1 MEGNITAFEAR
12 RALDEINRTRQV
24 VHLQSQ
30 WYGQYL
36 VILGAATTAYY
47 LAAETVAGGA
57 AGIVAMIAGW
67 AVFITLLDGWAKR
80 QPVLRLGLQR
90 TRTRVLVLYALF
102 AGLTVLFSAT
112 VLPGV
117 PGRWMLGLLPAVPCL
132 IGAWWALRR

>member
-12 RALDEINRTRQV
+12 QALDEISRTRQV

-47 LAAETVAGGA
+47 LAAESVTGHPLEIA
-57 AGIVAMIAGW
+57 AMIACW
-67 AVFITLLDGWAKR
+67 ALFITLLDGWAKR
-80 QPVLRLGLQR
+80 QPVLRRGLQR
-90 TRTRVLVLYALF
+90 ARSRVFVLYALL

-112 VLPGV
+112 FLGDT